1 MRRCHIP
8 QPIDRRRL
16 SRHRLGLYRESPL
29 KVTRTVLCT
38 IGPHAKKRSRRAQ
51 HAHATRDSAARTRTP
66 AHTGALRYTAARRR
80 YSRSARPLGAER
92 RATAAAAAAAVA
104 AAVELTG
111 RGMVPPGRPGRCQ
124 ACAASGG
131 ACSAAGELEGPPER
145 RVRLEGAFGGR
156 AGLAMRGRASHVE
169 KPGRIGWNGR
179 AGRLSAVGRIIP
191 SVASRG
197 MHGSGGLRRVQA
209 HRTGWEWPWLP

>member
-1 MRRCHIP
+1 M
-8 QPIDRRRL
+8 QSDRTPKL
-16 SRHRLGLYRESPL
+16 
-29 KVTRTVLCT
+29 VATRTT
-38 IGPHAKKRSRRAQ
+38 RARHARQQCS
-51 HAHATRDSAARTRTP
+51 HAHTP
-66 AHTGALRYTAARRR
+66 RPAGTQGALRYTAARRR

-156 AGLAMRGRASHVE
+156 AGLAMRGRALHVE

-179 AGRLSAVGRIIP
+179 AGRLSAVGRSVP

-197 MHGSGGLRRVQA
+197 MHGSGGIRRVRA

>member
-1 MRRCHIP
+1 M
-8 QPIDRRRL
+8 QSDRTPK
-16 SRHRLGLYRESPL
+16 SGHD
-29 KVTRTVLCT
+29 
-38 IGPHAKKRSRRAQ
+38 
-51 HAHATRDSAARTRTP
+51 AHNTRTP
-66 AHTGALRYTAARRR
+66 RATALLSHCTPAHTDTGALRYTAARRR

-156 AGLAMRGRASHVE
+156 AGLAMRGRALHVE
-169 KPGRIGWNGR
+169 KPGRTGWNGR
-179 AGRLSAVGRIIP
+179 AGRLSAAGRSVP

-197 MHGSGGLRRVQA
+197 MHGSGGLRRVRA